1 MNYVCF
7 NGRLFPS
14 NEPIITADNKGF
26 KYGDGVFETIKV
38 IKGSMPLEQ
47 YHFERLHFSLNLLK
61 IEIGESL
68 QRSVLSDQI
77 MTLCNQNN
85 CSESARVRLAVF
97 RNNEQK
103 GEYVIEASPLD
114 QDIYAWLSKGIV
126 IDLYPYARKSID
138 AFSNLKTA
146 NFLPYVMAGLYAQEK
161 GIEDC
166 IVLNAHNNLC
176 DTSKANIFLIKN
188 REIFTP
194 ALHQGCVSGVMRR
207 FLIEELKARQFTVFQ
222 KELTEQDLFDADE
235 VFLTNALFGL
245 RWVRSYKGKEYSNEM
260 TYSIHQMINTHQSS
274 TLGGET

>member
-14 NEPIITADNKGF
+14 NEPILTAGNRGF

-38 IKGSMPLEQ
+38 INGRMPLEQ
-47 YHFERLHFSLNLLK
+47 FHFDRLQFSLSLLK
-61 IEIGESL
+61 IEVGESL

-77 MTLCNQNN
+77 LTLCKQNN

-97 RNNEQK
+97 RNDEK
-103 GEYVIEASPLD
+103 EGEYVIEASPLD
-114 QDIYAWLSKGIV
+114 QNFNTWLPGGIV

-161 GIEDC
+161 GIDDC

-188 REIFTP
+188 KEIYTP
-194 ALHQGCVSGVMRR
+194 ALHQGCVNGVMRR
-207 FLIEELKARQFTVFQ
+207 FLIEELKARQFTVYQ
-222 KELTEQDLFDADE
+222 KDLTKQDLIDADE
-235 VFLTNALFGL
+235 VFLTNALFGI
-245 RWVRSYKGKEYSNEM
+245 RWVKSFKDKKYSNTL
-260 TYSIHQMINTHQSS
+260 TYSIHQMINPCT
-274 TLGGET
+274 TKRRT